1 MEEEAAEEVKK
12 KMEEEAAAPKKKL
25 EAAAKKE
32 EEEVA
37 KTDAAEIDGLA
48 AAVARANL
56 GTAVVTGAAAWIAAA
71 GARSVAQLESDD
83 IDGASLKA
91 RPPPL
96 RMTAWAG
103 AGLACLFV
111 CLCRSGAVRCGVELV

>member
-1 MEEEAAEEVKK
+1 
-12 KMEEEAAAPKKKL
+12 MEEEAAAKKEDE
-25 EAAAKKE
+25 EAAAEHKTAE
-32 EEEVA
+32 PEGA

-56 GTAVVTGAAAWIAAA
+56 GTAVLTGAAAWIAAA
-71 GARSVAQLESDD
+71 GARSVLQLESDD

-111 CLCRSGAVRCGVELV
+111 CAGPSSGAVRCGAELS